1 MTLIATFSP
10 LLLFKAIL
18 TLENVPSPMVLPS
31 LYFPMFLG
39 DTISLLVSGFL
50 TMLSVHAAYVSLLL
64 LISIHFI
71 YRRIFSPFF
80 QKKLVG
86 QL

>member
-10 LLLFKAIL
+10 LLLLRAIL

-39 DTISLLVSGFL
+39 DTISLFVSGFFGFSQQVVSQSHYALFACNLFL
-50 TMLSVHAAYVSLLL
+50 TFAFNLNP
-64 LISIHFI
+64 I
-71 YRRIFSPFF
+71 Y
-80 QKKLVG
+80 L
-86 QL
+86 